1 MAILSIILGVIMT
14 IFGISLMFT
23 SFATFLAAGFIIG
36 IMLFAY
42 GIISLIRSIQQRAG
56 VPAYVRETIT
66 A

>member
-1 MAILSIILGVIMT
+1 MT

-23 SFATFLAAGFIIG
+23 PFATFLAAGFIIG
-36 IMLFAY
+36 IMLFVY